1 MVLRTA
7 LMSFLV
13 GGVVSCGFEKP
24 TPDASLPEVTFIA
37 ETSLTDESIENTE
50 VHIKLSMKTG
60 VPVTV
65 RFAVSSG
72 TATLDRDVRTT
83 EGEVTFQPFQEKAT
97 IVVAVVDDG
106 IEEEEE
112 DVKVTLKSAENAEL
126 GDVTD
131 HRLRISANKLPRVRF
146 VAASSMALEA
156 AGSQTFAVELDTL
169 AAEDVVVRYTW
180 TGTAETADHGVTTE
194 GILTIRAN
202 LLSQPIPAPI
212 TNDATDEDNE
222 TIDLSLIA
230 QAGAVVAPGRG
241 GHIHTI
247 EDDDPPPA
255 IGFSLATSN
264 AGEGAGTAQLA
275 VSLAAASE
283 KTITVAY
290 ALATG
295 SSATA
300 DDYTLTPDTL
310 TFPPGTTTVMV
321 PVTIASDA
329 LDEDDET
336 VRVALS
342 NAVNADL
349 TGIREHTLTITD
361 DDATPT
367 LSFQQAASTAA
378 EATATHTV
386 MVVLSAPS
394 GRTVSYSLARSGTST
409 TADLTLPATPISIPP
424 GTIASSFN
432 VTVINDTIDDDNET
446 AILTLSGLVNATAG
460 TPASHTITIA
470 DDDLPTVRFDPGFGD
485 RTEDEFDATDVT
497 YTYRVVL
504 SAPSAVQVTVQVAVG
519 GTAMSNDYD
528 IGGGDIPVVFAPGQ
542 TQRDVRVIVR
552 ADNQNEA
559 NETVTLTLGAATN
572 ATNAGD
578 NQLRTHTIRNED

>member
-1 MVLRTA
+1 MVFRTA

-24 TPDASLPEVTFIA
+24 TPDADLPEVTFIA
-37 ETSLTDESIENTE
+37 AQSLTDESIEDTE
-50 VHIKLSMKTG
+50 VHIKLSMKTSA
-60 VPVTV
+60 PVTV
-65 RFAVSSG
+65 RYAVSSG
-72 TATLDRDVRTT
+72 TAMLERDVRTT

-97 IVVAVVDDG
+97 IVVTVVDDG

-126 GDVTD
+126 GDLTD

-169 AAEDVVVRYTW
+169 AAEDVVARYTW
-180 TGTAETADHGVTTE
+180 TGTAETTDHGVTTE
-194 GILTIRAN
+194 GILTIPAGQ
-202 LLSQPIPAPI
+202 LSQPIPAPI
-212 TNDATDEDNE
+212 TNDATDEDDE
-222 TIDLSLIA
+222 TVDLSMIA

-241 GHIHTI
+241 GHVHTI
-247 EDDDPPPA
+247 LDDDPPPA
-255 IGFSLATSN
+255 IGFALATSS
-264 AGEGAGTAQLA
+264 AGEGTGTAQLV

-283 KTITVAY
+283 KTVTVAY

-295 SSATA
+295 SSAAA

-321 PVTIASDA
+321 PVALANDA

-336 VRVALS
+336 VRVALA

-349 TGIREHTLTITD
+349 TGTREHTLTITD

-367 LSFQQAASTAA
+367 LSFQQATSTAA

-424 GTIASSFN
+424 GTIASSFS
-432 VTVINDTIDDDNET
+432 VTVLNDTVDDNDET

-460 TPASHTITIA
+460 AQASHTITII

-485 RTEDEFDATDVT
+485 RTEDENDFMDVT

-504 SAPSAVQVTVQVAVG
+504 SGPSPVQVTVPVAVG
-519 GTAMSNDYD
+519 GTASNNDYD
-528 IGGGDIPVVFAPGQ
+528 ITGGDIPVVFAPGQ
-542 TQRDVRVIVR
+542 TQKDIRITVR
-552 ADNQNEA
+552 ADGQPEA
-559 NETVTLTLGAATN
+559 SETITLTLGAATN

-578 NQLRTHTIRNED
+578 NQVRTHTIRNDD